1 MIKFSYDFDF
11 PISLTYEEEYW
22 WKFRSEMKAYKTLI
36 EKAPNNAD
44 ALVSVHLQWININD
58 YEVEY
63 GFEKNN

>member
-1 MIKFSYDFDF
+1 MANYPFKINITKGNGDQVTFYTSSFATD
-11 PISLTYEEEYW
+11 
-22 WKFRSEMKAYKTLI
+22 
-36 EKAPNNAD
+36 AD